1 MDVIYST
8 ARTAAEPGGVEI
20 ACDESGA
27 EGEKLVG
34 GNTDVFAH
42 AGVSLDAA
50 AAAECVRELRARAP
64 SPVTEYKAEHV
75 LREKNRATLVWLL
88 GPSGPILGHARV
100 HLTDKAYFAV
110 SKLTD
115 LLAGHHSS
123 LGLDQDERSTAL
135 ARTLYQE
142 GRRAFGPGRWTAFLD
157 AFNHLLRARNGRAP
171 ETSVESAFELV
182 ADLRTTPGP
191 AGEIM
196 DLLWAARPRVDAFT
210 ERLLDDPHV
219 FPALDPLIPAI
230 AHAVAYWGAGGRPVS
245 VVHDRQTTL
254 TEERVERLRSLLARP
269 GGRSGPLVLTSLT
282 LVASHLD
289 TRVQVADIV
298 AGVARKI
305 SSKELNGR
313 GDPELTGLLRPYV
326 DTSSIWPDERSGAA
340 LIAGQPS
347 AARASAAASGV
358 STGRE

>member
-1 MDVIYST
+1 MPRP
-8 ARTAAEPGGVEI
+8 AQAALVPDGRPVEI

-50 AAAECVRELRARAP
+50 AAADCVRELRLRAP

-110 SKLTD
+110 SKVTD
-115 LLAGHHSS
+115 LLTGHHSV
-123 LGLDQDERSTAL
+123 LGGLDQDERSA
-135 ARTLYQE
+135 AMAVTLYQE
-142 GRRAFGPGRWTAFLD
+142 GRRAFGPARWTAFLD
-157 AFNHLLRARNGRAP
+157 AFNHLLRARNGRGP
-171 ETSVESAFELV
+171 EISADSVFELV

-196 DLLWAARPRVDAFT
+196 DELWAARPLVDAFT
-210 ERLLDDPHV
+210 ARLLDDPHL
-219 FPALDPLIPAI
+219 FPALDPLIPGI
-230 AHAVAYWGAGGRPVS
+230 AHAVAHWGAGGRPVS

-254 TEERVERLRSLLARP
+254 TEERIERLRLLLARP
-269 GGRSGPLVLTSLT
+269 DAPGGPLVLTSLT

-289 TRVQVADIV
+289 PRVQVADIV

-305 SSKELNGR
+305 ASKELNGR

-326 DTSSIWPDERSGAA
+326 DVSSVWPDERSRAA
-340 LIAGQPS
+340 LIPAQPS
-347 AARASAAASGV
+347 QARASAAASGP
-358 STGRE
+358 STGWE

>member
-1 MDVIYST
+1 MRSRAPAGVPPDG
-8 ARTAAEPGGVEI
+8 RPVEI

-42 AGVSLDAA
+42 AGVSLDVAA
-50 AAAECVRELRARAP
+50 AADCVRELRLRAP
-64 SPVTEYKAEHV
+64 SPVTEYKAGHV

-88 GPSGPILGHARV
+88 GPSGPILGRARV

-110 SKLTD
+110 SKVTD

-123 LGLDQDERSTAL
+123 LGLDQDERSA
-135 ARTLYQE
+135 ARAVTLYQE
-142 GRRAFGPGRWTAFLD
+142 GRRAFGPARWTAFLD
-157 AFNHLLRARNGRAP
+157 AFNHLLRARNGRGP
-171 ETSVESAFELV
+171 EISADAAFELV

-196 DLLWAARPRVDAFT
+196 DELWAARPLVDAFT
-210 ERLLDDPHV
+210 ARLLDDPHV

-230 AHAVAYWGAGGRPVS
+230 AHAVAHWGAGGRPVS

-254 TEERVERLRSLLARP
+254 TEERVERLRQLLARP
-269 GGRSGPLVLTSLT
+269 NGPVGPLVLTSLT

-289 TRVQVADIV
+289 PRVQVADIV

-305 SSKELNGR
+305 ASEELNGR

-326 DTSSIWPDERSGAA
+326 DLASVWPDERSRAA
-340 LIAGQPS
+340 LIEGQPS
-347 AARASAAASGV
+347 QARASAAASGP
-358 STGRE
+358 STGWE